1 MPENDKKTVNK
12 APRVIN
18 KSGTL
23 KMEDKVAET
32 KQVRDISGKRMNRR
46 NRRDRVRAD
55 AGPKEFDEMTIE
67 VTRVSRTVAGGRRM
81 RFKALVAVG
90 NHKNKVGIGVAKGND
105 VTTAVSKASRKAK
118 KSMITFNMNGETICH
133 ETRTKVTG
141 ADVLMKPAAPGTG
154 IIAGGTV
161 RSIMGLTGVKNLI
174 SKSLGS
180 TNKVNIAYAV
190 IEGLRAQV
198 PRKDWVA
205 YEGKP
210 MLIKQVVAEKKAE
223 IRAKAEAKK
232 AEAKKV
238 VATKKTEVKK
248 TVDAKKAEVKEKVAT
263 KKAEVKEKVE
273 AKKAEVK
280 AKVEAKKAETK
291 AKVEAVKAETKAK
304 VEATKAETKA
314 KVEAAKAK
322 AKATAK
328 KSTKK
333 EDK

>member
-1 MPENDKKTVNK
+1 MPETDKNK

-23 KMEDKVAET
+23 KMDDKVAAT
-32 KQVRDISGKRMNRR
+32 KPTRDIAGRRMGGRR
-46 NRRDRVRAD
+46 NRRDRSRAEM
-55 AGPKEFDEMTIE
+55 GPKEFEEITIS
-67 VTRVSRTVAGGRRM
+67 VDRVSRTVAGGRRM

-105 VTTAVSKASRKAK
+105 VTTAVNKATRKAK
-118 KSMITFNMNGETICH
+118 RSMVEFNMNGETICH

-161 RSIMGLTGVKNLI
+161 RSIMGLTAVKNLI

-210 MLIKQVVAEKKAE
+210 MPVKKSAEAKDVEKTASAKKTAVAKKT
-223 IRAKAEAKK
+223 EAKK
-232 AEAKKV
+232 ANEKATSAKD
-238 VATKKTEVKK
+238 T
-248 TVDAKKAEVKEKVAT
+248 AKKAAT
-263 KKAEVKEKVE
+263 KSTA
-273 AKKAEVK
+273 AKSSKSA
-280 AKVEAKKAETK
+280 AKS
-291 AKVEAVKAETKAK
+291 
-304 VEATKAETKA
+304 ATKSA
-314 KVEAAKAK
+314 
-322 AKATAK
+322 
-328 KSTKK
+328 KK

>member
-1 MPENDKKTVNK
+1 MPETEKK

-32 KQVRDISGKRMNRR
+32 KQVRDIAGRKMDRR
-46 NRRDRVRAD
+46 NRRDRVKAD
-55 AGPKEFDEMTIE
+55 VAPKEFDDITIA
-67 VTRVSRTVAGGRRM
+67 VDRVSRTVAGGRRM

-105 VTTAVSKASRKAK
+105 VTTAVAKATRKAK
-118 KSMITFNMNGETICH
+118 KSMVTFNMDGETICH

-198 PRKDWVA
+198 PRAEWTGN
-205 YEGKP
+205 EGKKP
-210 MLIKQVVAEKKAE
+210 VVKAEKADSKKAPAEKPAGKPAEKPAEKKAPVKKAATKPAAKAE
-223 IRAKAEAKK
+223 TKKPAAKAEAKK
-232 AEAKKV
+232 P
-238 VATKKTEVKK
+238 ATKKS
-248 TVDAKKAEVKEKVAT
+248 
-263 KKAEVKEKVE
+263 
-273 AKKAEVK
+273 
-280 AKVEAKKAETK
+280 
-291 AKVEAVKAETKAK
+291 
-304 VEATKAETKA
+304 
-314 KVEAAKAK
+314 
-322 AKATAK
+322 TA
-328 KSTKK
+328 KK

>member
-1 MPENDKKTVNK
+1 MAETEKK

-23 KMEDKVAET
+23 KMEDKVAAT
-32 KQVRDISGKRMNRR
+32 KQTRDISGKRMERR

-55 AGPKEFDEMTIE
+55 AGKKEYDSITIA
-67 VTRVSRTVAGGRRM
+67 VDRVSRTVAGGRRM
-81 RFKALVAVG
+81 RFKALVAIG

-105 VTTAVSKASRKAK
+105 VTTAVSKAERKAK
-118 KSMITFNMNGETICH
+118 KTMITFNMDKETICH
-133 ETRTKVTG
+133 ETRTKITG

-190 IEGLRAQV
+190 IEGLKQQK
-198 PRKDWVA
+198 PRSEWVCN
-205 YEGKP
+205 EGKP
-210 MLIKQVVAEKKAE
+210 MPEKKAEKPAEKPATVKKPAEKKAAEKKVAEKKAV
-223 IRAKAEAKK
+223 
-232 AEAKKV
+232 AKKV
-238 VATKKTEVKK
+238 EKPAEKKVA
-248 TVDAKKAEVKEKVAT
+248 AKKPAT
-263 KKAEVKEKVE
+263 
-273 AKKAEVK
+273 
-280 AKVEAKKAETK
+280 
-291 AKVEAVKAETKAK
+291 
-304 VEATKAETKA
+304 
-314 KVEAAKAK
+314 

-328 KSTKK
+328 KTSKK

>member
-1 MPENDKKTVNK
+1 MPEVNNK
-12 APRVIN
+12 AENKVPRVIN

-23 KMEDKVAET
+23 KMEDKIAET

-55 AGPKEFDEMTIE
+55 AGPKEFDEMTIA

-81 RFKALVAVG
+81 RFKALVAIG

-105 VTTAVSKASRKAK
+105 VTTAVNKATRKAK

-133 ETRTKVTG
+133 ECRMKVTG

-205 YEGKP
+205 YEGKEMP
-210 MLIKQVVAEKKAE
+210 AKVVEKADKSAEAEKATKAE
-223 IRAKAEAKK
+223 KA
-232 AEAKKV
+232 
-238 VATKKTEVKK
+238 
-248 TVDAKKAEVKEKVAT
+248 
-263 KKAEVKEKVE
+263 
-273 AKKAEVK
+273 
-280 AKVEAKKAETK
+280 
-291 AKVEAVKAETKAK
+291 AVKAETVKK
-304 VEATKAETKA
+304 S
-314 KVEAAKAK
+314 AAKKTATAK
-322 AKATAK
+322 KAATAKKETAKKSTVTAKATAK
-328 KSTKK
+328 KSTAKK

>member
-1 MPENDKKTVNK
+1 MAEDNNTNK

-23 KMEDKVAET
+23 KMDDKVAET
-32 KQVRDISGKRMNRR
+32 KQLRDISGKKMNRR

-55 AGPKEFDEMTIE
+55 AGPKEYDEITIA
-67 VTRVSRTVAGGRRM
+67 VDRVSRTVAGGRRM
-81 RFKALVAVG
+81 RFKALVAIG

-105 VTTAVSKASRKAK
+105 VTTAVNKATRKAK

-133 ETRTKVTG
+133 ETRNKITG

-161 RSIMGLTGVKNLI
+161 RSIVGLTGVKNLI

-190 IEGLRAQV
+190 IEGLKAQV

-205 YEGKP
+205 YEGKEMP
-210 MLIKQVVAEKKAE
+210 IKKVVEKTEAKSEKVEAKPEKA
-223 IRAKAEAKK
+223 AKK
-232 AEAKKV
+232 AEPKKV
-238 VATKKTEVKK
+238 ETK
-248 TVDAKKAEVKEKVAT
+248 KVAT
-263 KKAEVKEKVE
+263 KKAATKKVEKSTEAKETEVKKP
-273 AKKAEVK
+273 
-280 AKVEAKKAETK
+280 
-291 AKVEAVKAETKAK
+291 
-304 VEATKAETKA
+304 ATK
-314 KVEAAKAK
+314 
-322 AKATAK
+322 KATAK

>member
-1 MPENDKKTVNK
+1 MPETDKKAENK

-23 KMEDKVAET
+23 KMEDKVAAT
-32 KQVRDISGKRMNRR
+32 KQTRDIAGRRMGRR
-46 NRRDRVRAD
+46 NRRDRSRGDV
-55 AGPKEFDEMTIE
+55 GPKEFEEITIA
-67 VTRVSRTVAGGRRM
+67 VDRVSRTVAGGRRM

-118 KSMITFNMNGETICH
+118 KAMVEFNMNGETICH

-210 MLIKQVVAEKKAE
+210 MPVKKVVAEKKAE
-223 IRAKAEAKK
+223 AKA
-232 AEAKKV
+232 KV
-238 VATKKTEVKK
+238 ETKKTEVKK
-248 TVDAKKAEVKEKVAT
+248 AVATKKVEVETKKAEVKRAVKA
-263 KKAEVKEKVE
+263 KKTEVKEKVE

-280 AKVEAKKAETK
+280 AKVETKKAEAK
-291 AKVEAVKAETKAK
+291 AKVD
-304 VEATKAETKA
+304 
-314 KVEAAKAK
+314 AAKAK
-322 AKATAK
+322 VDAAKTKATAK
-328 KSTKK
+328 KSAKK